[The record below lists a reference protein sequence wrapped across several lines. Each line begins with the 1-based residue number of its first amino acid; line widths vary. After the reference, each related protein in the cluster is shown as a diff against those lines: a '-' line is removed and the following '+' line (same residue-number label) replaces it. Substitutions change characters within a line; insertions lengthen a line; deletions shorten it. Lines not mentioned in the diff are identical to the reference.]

1 MRGDKNMKK
10 LMIFAVPLLLLTS
23 CNAVGSNPGSHASS
37 QSNCNSTNPT
47 MPIPDLNNLE
57 PFKLNNPNK
66 PFNTETEG
74 TLDAN
79 YIKSLREFA
88 LDFIQETHK
97 EEMDDNP
104 VFSPYSIA
112 TCYSMADD
120 AAAGKTK
127 EELDDLLHYD
137 GSFDH
142 LSAVKNGLLR
152 TAIDDEAKNTYV
164 NVSQSAWID
173 ENSYQDGF
181 NDEYSKILEDYY
193 FAEFYKGPLSH
204 MYNEVADWI
213 NNKTK
218 NYLEVKGDDFKAMLE
233 SALFALIN
241 TVYFKSSW
249 LTEFDEAGNY
259 TGKFTDLDG
268 VSSEAIYMQKREENQ
283 YYYKASNY
291 RIGSIPFEHG
301 LEFRIL
307 LPDLNTNYSEIL
319 DDRTALS
326 KLLTL
331 PLNDVTSDEE
341 GETKKDEV
349 RYIVPQFKVRTK
361 YNLVQMFLNMGI
373 RDPFSVGANFPPI
386 GGFIGS
392 SIHDAGFEINNNG
405 GEGAAYTII
414 VFDKGA
420 GPEYIT
426 LNCNHPFA
434 YAVTTS
440 DGIPLFMGK
449 VTNFKQA

>member
-1 MRGDKNMKK
+1 MKC
-10 LMIFAVPLLLLTS
+10 IIPLLLLTS
-23 CNAVGSNPGSHASS
+23 CSGQVASTVNPASNPAFSDPSNSGS
-37 QSNCNSTNPT
+37 QLR
-47 MPIPDLNNLE
+47 PIPDLKNLE
-57 PFKLNNPNK
+57 PFKLNSPNK
-66 PFNTETEG
+66 PFNTKTEG

-88 LDFIQETHK
+88 LDFIQEAHK
-97 EEMDDNP
+97 EEMDNNP

-120 AAAGKTK
+120 GAAGKTK
-127 EELDDLLHYD
+127 EELDSLLHYD

-142 LSAVKNGLLR
+142 RSAIKNGLLK

-173 ENSYQDGF
+173 EKSYQDGF

-193 FAEFYKGPLSH
+193 FAEFYKGPLSQ

-213 NNKTK
+213 NNKTR
-218 NYLEVKGDDFKAMLE
+218 NYLGVKGDDFRAMLD

-249 LTEFDEAGNY
+249 LTKFEEASNFVD
-259 TGKFTDLDG
+259 KFTDLDG
-268 VSSEAIYMQKREENQ
+268 VSSEAVYMSKKEEDQ
-283 YYYKASNY
+283 YYYRANNY
-291 RIGSIPFEHG
+291 RIGSIPFEYG

-319 DDRTALS
+319 DDRTALN

-331 PLNDVTSDEE
+331 PLNDVMSDEE

-349 RYIVPQFKVRTK
+349 LYIVPQFKARTK

-373 RDPFSVGANFPPI
+373 SDPFRAGANFPPI

-392 SIHDAGFEINNNG
+392 SVHDAGFEINNDG

-414 VFDKGA
+414 VFDKSS
-420 GPEYIT
+420 GPDFIT

-449 VTNFKQA
+449 VTNFK